1 MSSTFDFHTE
11 QESEMSVRQSTNVRV
26 TTADTE
32 LQFGI
37 QPKTIGKALFDQV
50 IATTGIRESWY
61 FGLQFTDTRGNQGWL
76 DMDKKVLKQDLKKE
90 SPFRFEFKFKHFPEN
105 VADEVIQD
113 VTLKH
118 LFVQVRIFFYEK
130 KKKNRF

>member
-37 QPKTIGKALFDQV
+37 QPKTIGK
-50 IATTGIRESWY
+50 G
-61 FGLQFTDTRGNQGWL
+61 
-76 DMDKKVLKQDLKKE
+76 
-90 SPFRFEFKFKHFPEN
+90 KFFSKF
-105 VADEVIQD
+105 
-113 VTLKH
+113 
-118 LFVQVRIFFYEK
+118 
-130 KKKNRF
+130 

>member
-37 QPKTIGKALFDQV
+37 QPKTIGKGKFFSNGKLSTV
-50 IATTGIRESWY
+50 ILT
-61 FGLQFTDTRGNQGWL
+61 
-76 DMDKKVLKQDLKKE
+76 K
-90 SPFRFEFKFKHFPEN
+90 FEFSRQKVATKLLEN
-105 VADEVIQD
+105 GTFQSV
-113 VTLKH
+113 LS
-118 LFVQVRIFFYEK
+118 L
-130 KKKNRF
+130 